1 MVFFDSDRWNAD
13 GGDLKLRYNYSL
25 NSDSVVVDLGGY
37 KGDFA
42 DIIHRKFNSNVYA
55 FEPFK
60 EFYDVMEGR
69 FNSNKKIRV
78 FNYGISDKTST
89 EDFHFS
95 NDGSSLAA
103 VQRFSEEDNKAVSKV
118 EVRSF
123 KEVYEELNFDV
134 IDLLKINV
142 EGAEYEILENIFE
155 NNYTTKIKN
164 FQIQFHP
171 EPPGAEEAYKRV
183 TKVLSE
189 THNQD
194 WYYSWCWE
202 NWSLK

>member
-1 MVFFDSDRWNAD
+1 MVFFDQDRWLAD
-13 GGDLKLRYNYSL
+13 NGDYTLRLNYPL

-37 KGDFA
+37 RGDFA
-42 DIIHRKFNSNVYA
+42 NNIHSKFNCNVYV

-60 EFYDVMEGR
+60 DFYNVIEGR
-69 FNSNKKIRV
+69 FKSNEKIKV

-89 EDFHFS
+89 ENFYFC
-95 NDGSSLAA
+95 NDGSSLVS
-103 VQRFSEEDNKAVSKV
+103 VQRFSKEENKPVSIV
-118 EVRSF
+118 EVKSF
-123 KEVYEELNFDV
+123 NEVYEEFNFDT

-142 EGAEYEILENIFE
+142 EGSEYEILENIFE

-171 EPPGAEEAYKRV
+171 EPPDAEEAYKRIS
-183 TKVLSE
+183 KVLSE
-189 THNQD
+189 THNLD
-194 WYYSWCWE
+194 WHYQWVWE